1 MFGMSEEY
9 ELSDEASY
17 LEVNPEDWFE
27 WPEEKRAEYTRN
39 FNELNMEDVYKKKT
53 IVWMNKKFDKADAT
67 REWREFPEEI
77 KALYSLQDI
86 S

>member
-1 MFGMSEEY
+1 MDNQQQSELKLAMFGMSEEY

-53 IVWMNKKFDKADAT
+53 IV
-67 REWREFPEEI
+67 
-77 KALYSLQDI
+77 
-86 S
+86 